1 MVNIAVKQIS
11 FCSGLPSNATIFGYQ
26 MPLTFTPW
34 DVEPTPSNTCSLN
47 VRYVFVFVRFS
58 GCTPPK
64 QHRASPLCS
73 YFFLNVQSEPIHPA
87 PSRAAALDQAIC
99 DCIFCAER
107 SNICPSGNTGR
118 VLSNSL
124 VERLRL
130 FDGACK
136 ARLICFGSSIK
147 LFTARAA
154 KSSHGSFDFYWGK
167 KSARIFNL
175 LPQIKNRT
183 TRLCAGAQPLLC
195 SAGADHSSEKPSRLN
210 ALRVAERNFTLE
222 AHQ

>member
-11 FCSGLPSNATIFGYQ
+11 FCSGLPSKATIFGYQ
-26 MPLTFTPW
+26 TPLTLSPW
-34 DVEPTPSNTCSLN
+34 GVEPTPSNTCSLN
-47 VRYVFVFVRFS
+47 VRYVVVFVQFF
-58 GCTPPK
+58 GWTPIK
-64 QHRASPLCS
+64 RHRASPLCS
-73 YFFLNVQSEPIHPA
+73 YFFLNVKSELFHPA

-136 ARLICFGSSIK
+136 ARLAFRGRTLK
-147 LFTARAA
+147 LFTAWAA

-175 LPQIKNRT
+175 LPQTKNRT
-183 TRLCAGAQPLLC
+183 SRLCAGAQPLLC
-195 SAGADHSSEKPSRLN
+195 PAGADHSSKKPSRLN